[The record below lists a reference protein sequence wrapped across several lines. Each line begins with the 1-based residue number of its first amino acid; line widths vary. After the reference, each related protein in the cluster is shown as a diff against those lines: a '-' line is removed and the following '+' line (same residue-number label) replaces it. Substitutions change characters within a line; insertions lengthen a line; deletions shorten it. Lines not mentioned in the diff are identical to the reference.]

1 MGGIKMKPIQIN
13 KHVKIGTMEYKV
25 SLNVELTFW
34 MSIKLRI
41 AGIYNLLDAKEHK
54 AKPKKTNI
62 YHNTNRV
69 DISNLKF
76 TKSGQVVNN
85 DSELKL
91 AEKLE
96 KDLLNKRGR
105 RFK

>member
-1 MGGIKMKPIQIN
+1 MKAIKIDKYQ
-13 KHVKIGTMEYKV
+13 KVGDLEYSIK
-25 SLNVELTFW
+25 LNVKLTFW
-34 MSIKLRI
+34 LAIKLRI
-41 AGIYNLLDAKEHK
+41 SGIYNLLDAKEHK

-76 TKSGQVVNN
+76 GQAISN